1 MSENTS
7 PLTRLGFIGRKTVQV
22 VHRLLTWKSRRMIFL
37 SSIYGLVMDIKDPD
51 HVNTS
56 QLSQALNIARNPD
69 AIQFPMAIKS
79 VIWYKRIP
87 SGLMV
92 EGRQYQVSDIVRAD
106 LTEHVHEALVT
117 EFLEK
122 TPEWLRYAK
131 TSQMRY
137 DLECLFKLLQTSKIS

>member
-1 MSENTS
+1 
-7 PLTRLGFIGRKTVQV
+7 
-22 VHRLLTWKSRRMIFL
+22 
-37 SSIYGLVMDIKDPD
+37 MDNQKPD
-51 HVNTS
+51 RVNTS

-92 EGRQYQVSDIVRAD
+92 EGRQYQVSDIARAD
-106 LTEHVHEALVT
+106 LTKNVHEALVT

-122 TPEWLRYAK
+122 TPAWLHYAK

-137 DLECLFKLLQTSKIS
+137 DLECLFKLLRTSKTS

>member
-1 MSENTS
+1 M
-7 PLTRLGFIGRKTVQV
+7 GRKTVQV

-37 SSIYGLVMDIKDPD
+37 SSIYGLIMDNQKPD
-51 HVNTS
+51 RVNTS

-92 EGRQYQVSDIVRAD
+92 EGRQYQVSDIARAD
-106 LTEHVHEALVT
+106 LTKNVHEALVT

-122 TPEWLRYAK
+122 TPAWLRYAK